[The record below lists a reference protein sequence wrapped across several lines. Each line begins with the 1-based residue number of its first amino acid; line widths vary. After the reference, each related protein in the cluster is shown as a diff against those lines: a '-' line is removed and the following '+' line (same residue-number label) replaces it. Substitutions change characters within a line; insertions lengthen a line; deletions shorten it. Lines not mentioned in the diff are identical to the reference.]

1 MRKPIALML
10 IIFSSLVSAK
20 EIPEEKEKDILEFIK
35 VSMLAPEMLDLFVPV
50 LVNQAA
56 TGFDKKVD
64 IDELTAT
71 VREHILS
78 DDFLKKFSPGFDKIF
93 SHNEIKDL
101 IEFYKSDV
109 VKKFFKNSREIPVIY
124 PEITNVALEIAKN
137 KYGAKEKTLDEGNVI
152 IVTRSNYD
160 NEVKNYSGNAI
171 LEIYAP
177 YCGPCKM
184 VAPIFS
190 QLSTEIDNV
199 KFLKLNVEKEPEL
212 TKELKVH
219 SVPTFLFIKNGKILD
234 KHVGSISKEELRAK
248 IKQNF

>member
-1 MRKPIALML
+1 MRKLIASML
-10 IIFSSLVSAK
+10 IISSSLISAK

-35 VSMLAPEMLDLFVPV
+35 ISMLAPEMLDLFVPV
-50 LVNQAA
+50 LVNQAV
-56 TGFDKKVD
+56 TTIDKKID

-78 DDFLKKFSPGFDKIF
+78 DSFLKKFSPDFDKIF
-93 SHNEIKDL
+93 SHNEIKNL

-109 VKKFFKNSREIPVIY
+109 VKKFFRNSREIPVIY
-124 PEITNVALEIAKN
+124 PEITNIALEIAKN
-137 KYGAKEKTLDEGNVI
+137 KYGANEKTFDEGNVI
-152 IVTRSNYD
+152 SVTKSNYD
-160 NEVKNYSGNAI
+160 NEVKNYQGSLV

-190 QLSTEIDNV
+190 ELSTEIDNV

-212 TKELKVH
+212 SKELKVR
-219 SVPTFLFIKNGKILD
+219 SVPTFLFMKNGRILD
-234 KHVGSISKEELRAK
+234 RHVGSISKEELRTK
-248 IKQNF
+248 IKQEL